1 MIPKQCLLVYSYV
14 FEDVCVCVCIYVVR
28 AFSLH
33 VYVFENGQ
41 GDMEMVGMK
50 RSVGI
55 HHAKCQTGI
64 MHNSGLD
71 EKRVHH
77 AKWQVG

>member
-1 MIPKQCLLVYSYV
+1 MNPKQCLLVFSYV
-14 FEDVCVCVCIYVVR
+14 FEDMCICMCIYVVCV
-28 AFSLH
+28 FSLC

-41 GDMEMVGMK
+41 GDLEMVWMK

-55 HHAKCQTGI
+55 HHAKCQVGI

-71 EKRVHH
+71 EKRAHH
-77 AKWQVG
+77 AKCQVG